1 MMWPNSRCFQLFCY
15 SPAFDRAPFE
25 SKIETW
31 NLSEL
36 LNWAQNGLD
45 WARNLISS
53 ASLVGRARFWPKN
66 FPYKRHCCVL
76 FQLIVCLSSA
86 YKINGMSF
94 SSIIPILSREALTF
108 CCIKVLLRR
117 KSVCFFS
124 RFFYPKLKTIPW
136 SWQKNLSTACLTM
149 IFICKGCPKVC
160 KFVRHYSNDKCSS
173 PQFL

>member
-1 MMWPNSRCFQLFCY
+1 MMWPRCFQLFCY

-36 LNWAQNGLD
+36 PNWAQNGLD
-45 WARNLISS
+45 WASNLISS
-53 ASLVGRARFWPKN
+53 ASLVGRARLWPKN

-94 SSIIPILSREALTF
+94 SSIIPILSREALIF
-108 CCIKVLLRR
+108 CCIMMI
-117 KSVCFFS
+117 SVICHQC
-124 RFFYPKLKTIPW
+124 RFATTTTSDYVKEFYLSACRTCSTIIFPH
-136 SWQKNLSTACLTM
+136 LTNQILVTVSGV
-149 IFICKGCPKVC
+149 IFDVTVV
-160 KFVRHYSNDKCSS
+160 FA
-173 PQFL
+173 